1 MNQGK
6 LLVVALAG
14 ILLVSPVGVK
24 NLQGGNIATQL
35 RPSSFNATNGD
46 TVWASCKITNTS
58 GSDVNDATLTF
69 SFGREFMLQRSSPE
83 SKISGTHAL
92 FDVRNIKNGESQTF
106 KVWAKINAPD
116 ALTGSTL
123 PIDSVLAWDTSS
135 ISNRCSII
143 MIAHNVYPD
152 LIGELRETH
161 RINGTLD
168 YNLTIIGGYPPYEYY
183 IDWGDGN
190 SNRGG
195 LRQEGTS
202 EVTHSYEL
210 PGEYRI
216 NAYIN
221 DYLGKQVA
229 IRKRIYLEPWGGL

>member
-1 MNQGK
+1 MKPGK
-6 LLVVALAG
+6 MLGVVMAG
-14 ILLVSPVGVK
+14 ILLLNPAGLK
-24 NLQGGNIATQL
+24 NLSGGNIATQL
-35 RPSSFNATNGD
+35 RPNSFNATNGD
-46 TVWASCKITNTS
+46 TIWASCKITNTS
-58 GSDVNDATLTF
+58 GSDINDATLTF
-69 SFGREFMLQRSSPE
+69 NFGREFELQRSSPE
-83 SKISGTHAL
+83 SKITDTKAL
-92 FDVRNIKNGESQTF
+92 FDVRSLKNGESQTF
-106 KVWAKINAPD
+106 KVWARINAPD

-123 PIDSVLAWDTSS
+123 SIDSVFSWDTSS
-135 ISNRCSII
+135 ISNHCSII

-161 RINGTLD
+161 RLNGSLD

-183 IDWGDGN
+183 IDWGDEN

-202 EVTHSYEL
+202 EVTHTYEL